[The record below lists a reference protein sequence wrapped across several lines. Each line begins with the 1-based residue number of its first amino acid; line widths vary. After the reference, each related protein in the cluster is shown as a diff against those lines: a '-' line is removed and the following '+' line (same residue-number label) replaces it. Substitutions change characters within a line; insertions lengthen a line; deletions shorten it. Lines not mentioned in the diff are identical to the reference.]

1 MLRKSHLLLSWITVA
16 IVLALSTGCTGLQ
29 DYVHNGFKVGP
40 NYCTPPAPVATQWI
54 DVGNKHVASE
64 RPDLTH
70 WWTVFNDPVLNCLVR
85 EGANQNITLR
95 QAYYQVAAAQAQLGV
110 TIGGLFPQTQQAT
123 GAYTRSAPPGGV
135 YSSLWR
141 YGFNLNWE
149 LDFWG
154 AIRRAIE
161 AQQATVDASIEGYD
175 FAVVT
180 MVGNIASS
188 YIQLRTYEEQIQLV
202 KDNVKLQKEVYDV
215 TRAKLAAG
223 LTKTTAVNSAQA
235 ESLLYQT
242 EAQIPPLEVNRRT
255 SNNQLCLLLG
265 IPPVELRETIPVW
278 KAEDARKK
286 RRWTRPK
293 NVSTNC
299 CQDSTHRIRVN
310 CRNSGKWQELWGPP
324 ISRTSPNR
332 SSSVSLPTCSVAVP
346 TCGRPNVRLPPRPSK
361 SASPRPSTIPSSR
374 LTARWVGKSPRLS
387 QIASS
392 NAFTGSIGPSF
403 TWNVLNYGR
412 LVNGVRLQD
421 ATFKQLVATYQQ
433 TVLQAS
439 VDVENGIATFLQQDL
454 VEETYRSV
462 LASQRALVVVRQ
474 QYEVGQAGFDFNQ
487 YALIAQNLVTQ
498 QLAWAQARGTVA
510 QGLIQVYKGLG
521 GGWEIRLN
529 PENTPLVAPPVA
541 AGPEV
546 AEPAP
551 PAPSPLMPPVPR
563 PFRRGSRTPARKAV
577 VGIEGRYKNHLCNSH
592 ARVARPE
599 ERKAWFVAVP
609 RPSFLRACHP
619 D

>member
-54 DVGNKHVASE
+54 NVGNKHVASE

-85 EGANQNITLR
+85 KGANQNITLR

-123 GAYTRSAPPGGV
+123 GAYTRSAAPGGV

-286 RRWTRPK
+286 ETLDAAEKRLDELLPRLDTSNPR
-293 NVSTNC
+293 
-299 CQDSTHRIRVN
+299 QL
-310 CRNSGKWQELWGPP
+310 QELREVA
-324 ISRTSPNR
+324 RT
-332 SSSVSLPTCSVAVP
+332 LGT
-346 TCGRPNVRLPPRPSK
+346 TYIPNVPEQVVVGIPADLLRRRPDVRQAERQAAAQAQQIGIAEAQYYPIFSIDGTMGWQ
-361 SASPRPSTIPSSR
+361 A
-374 LTARWVGKSPRLS
+374 PRLS

-462 LASQRALVVVRQ
+462 LASQRALVVARQ

-563 PFRRGSRTPARKAV
+563 PFEEVPAP
-577 VGIEGRYKNHLCNSH
+577 
-592 ARVARPE
+592 RPE
-599 ERKAWFVAVP
+599 
-609 RPSFLRACHP
+609 RP
-619 D
+619 